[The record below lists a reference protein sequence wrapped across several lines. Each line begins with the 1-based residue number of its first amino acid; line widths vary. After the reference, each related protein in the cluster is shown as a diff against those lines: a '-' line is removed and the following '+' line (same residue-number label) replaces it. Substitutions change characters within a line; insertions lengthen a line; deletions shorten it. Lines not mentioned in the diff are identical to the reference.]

1 MQSQIGSP
9 VPMRHGESIYAGI
22 TRWAARAE
30 RHLLEVMFWSGSL
43 GSLAIAVI
51 DTGHFLIATPMI
63 TLASIGGWGLAERD
77 RRQHAGYGGSAN
89 SSKPRSSSWAASPPS
104 LVPSPSS
111 YGSWVRHR
119 FCSNR
124 PVQKVLHLRDMGHI
138 AGSKP
143 AVDSLP

>member
-77 RRQHAGYGGSAN
+77 RRQHASRLSQFLEATFLVLGCLSAIVGSFALLI
-89 SSKPRSSSWAASPPS
+89 WI
-104 LVPSPSS
+104 
-111 YGSWVRHR
+111 
-119 FCSNR
+119 
-124 PVQKVLHLRDMGHI
+124 MG
-138 AGSKP
+138 P
-143 AVDSLP
+143 APIL